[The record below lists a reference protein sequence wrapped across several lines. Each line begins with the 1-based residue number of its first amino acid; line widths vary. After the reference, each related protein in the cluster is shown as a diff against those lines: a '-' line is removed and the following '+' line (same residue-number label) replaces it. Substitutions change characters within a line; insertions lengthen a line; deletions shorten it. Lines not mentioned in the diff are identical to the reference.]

1 MAARWLKEQ
10 QCILFHQHRCWG
22 KKLQQ
27 KGGNR
32 NALNYSSNFLSLC
45 PKHEKKAQTSPPV
58 HTHHKGVTEAH
69 CPLLGEVQ
77 VSLKGFEDES
87 SVPVTELEHT
97 NSKVEKKYLLFWGEK
112 KKKET
117 KRSTAHP
124 NNGTLFTY
132 LQHSWLLWGTLLKTL
147 CILIQTCSVLL
158 NGGVQQQDTQ
168 KHPKCIFQQS
178 RIYTLGKM
186 WEEIRGISIKQP
198 QNVIQNSWKPHV
210 QGQTHVCWHCNLRQT
225 IIKNL
230 HIPAVPSP
238 RPAATRKALRTN
250 WKRLTEPCSLQS
262 ILWGSRNWNRSF
274 LQRTP
279 SSSHTGTMTNTG
291 TAEPRQKL
299 PGGLTSPLCCG
310 MNQCY
315 SVGMYGDYYLTCTTC
330 VQWCTAPLCRTFT
343 QLLSH

>member
-1 MAARWLKEQ
+1 MRKKLRHHLHYTLITKVWLKHTALCWERFKS
-10 QCILFHQHRCWG
+10 CSKALKMKVLFQLLNLSTQTQKW
-22 KKLQQ
+22 KK
-27 KGGNR
+27 NTF
-32 NALNYSSNFLSLC
+32 YS
-45 PKHEKKAQTSPPV
+45 
-58 HTHHKGVTEAH
+58 
-69 CPLLGEVQ
+69 GER
-77 VSLKGFEDES
+77 
-87 SVPVTELEHT
+87 
-97 NSKVEKKYLLFWGEK
+97 K

-117 KRSTAHP
+117 KISTAHP

-238 RPAATRKALRTN
+238 RPAATRKALRTS